1 MKTAIRA
8 ILASLAFLIAIPG
21 NAPAA
26 DSKQVFTGVV
36 DSVTDGGLIRVAL
49 NQGQNIPQ
57 PFNTCS
63 KVYST
68 MAWVRLYA
76 VNAPDPLKKQPCGKE
91 AKELLK
97 NMALGKGVKV
107 EITGCPPN
115 GGLTGVATL
124 EDGKNLSL
132 ELIKAGL
139 SKVAI
144 PGASASPGGLTG
156 KYFEAEK
163 TAMMEGRGIWGKK
176 KCSGK

>member
-1 MKTAIRA
+1 MEKAIRV
-8 ILASLAFLIAIPG
+8 ILISLAFLASVSG
-21 NAPAA
+21 RAQAA
-26 DSKQVFTGVV
+26 NSKQVFTGVV
-36 DSVTDGGLIRVAL
+36 DNVTDGGLIRVEL

-91 AKELLK
+91 ARELLK
-97 NMALGKGVKV
+97 KMALGKSVNV

-115 GGLTGVATL
+115 GGLTGVVTV
-124 EDGKNLSL
+124 EDGKNLSV
-132 ELIKAGL
+132 ELIKAGV

-144 PGASASPGGLTG
+144 PGASATPGGLTG

-163 TAMMEGRGIWGKK
+163 AAMMEGRGLWGKK
-176 KCSGK
+176 ACAGK